1 MLPFFKEQFCEGMIF
16 LHLKKQWFY
25 WLLPLFVIYL
35 LIVPSQ
41 SQILAEGAADLSK
54 IIDVFDSAKIYL
66 LLFAVWNM
74 YLAMKLFL
82 RKDTRE
88 VTYSLP
94 WINKGVWC
102 IIFQI
107 FYLLLTLPYLI
118 WLWNGTKA
126 AGYEKKR
133 RGPDLSDR
141 DYKLF
146 FISLFRNI
154 PFCPWGTGHRLRLY
168 SSKCGGKVYTGL
180 RQSDAVR
187 RIGSIFYL

>member
-1 MLPFFKEQFCEGMIF
+1 MVLLASAPVCYLPADCS
-16 LHLKKQWFY
+16 
-25 WLLPLFVIYL
+25 LPKPDFSGRCGGSL
-35 LIVPSQ
+35 
-41 SQILAEGAADLSK
+41 K

-94 WINKGVWC
+94 WINKSVWC

-118 WLWNGTKA
+118 WLWNGTRA
-126 AGYEKKR
+126 AGYEKTPR
-133 RGPDLSDR
+133 S
-141 DYKLF
+141 
-146 FISLFRNI
+146 
-154 PFCPWGTGHRLRLY
+154 
-168 SSKCGGKVYTGL
+168 
-180 RQSDAVR
+180 
-187 RIGSIFYL
+187 

>member
-94 WINKGVWC
+94 WINKSVWC
-102 IIFQI
+102 IIF
-107 FYLLLTLPYLI
+107 
-118 WLWNGTKA
+118 
-126 AGYEKKR
+126 
-133 RGPDLSDR
+133 
-141 DYKLF
+141 
-146 FISLFRNI
+146 
-154 PFCPWGTGHRLRLY
+154 
-168 SSKCGGKVYTGL
+168 
-180 RQSDAVR
+180 
-187 RIGSIFYL
+187 